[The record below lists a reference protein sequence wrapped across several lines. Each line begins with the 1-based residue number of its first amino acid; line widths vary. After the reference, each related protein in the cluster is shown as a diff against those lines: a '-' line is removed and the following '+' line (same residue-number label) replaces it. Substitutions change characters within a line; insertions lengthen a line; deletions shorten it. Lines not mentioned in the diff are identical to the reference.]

1 MVYSDRTLSYKA
13 RNPGST
19 TTDRHI
25 FSLLDSDCKVIGRF
39 FFLFL
44 FFLVIPFYLGNG
56 GGAKGENNLVKNIN
70 YKKAFFKK
78 IAPQLYFE

>member
-19 TTDRHI
+19 TTDRQVDS
-25 FSLLDSDCKVIGRF
+25 FSF
-39 FFLFL
+39 FFFSCYSFL
-44 FFLVIPFYLGNG
+44 LREG

-78 IAPQLYFE
+78 IASQLYFE